1 MKTKINPTGPQS
13 GSYRVVR
20 GGGWGNGARYLRSAD
35 RFTYG
40 PDLRCYAVGFRLVR
54 TPVSLG
60 SFTLL
65 PLEKSDENK
74 D

>member
-20 GGGWGNGARYLRSAD
+20 GGSWGNVARDLRSAYRD
-35 RFTYG
+35 AHG
-40 PDLRCYAVGFRLVR
+40 PGFRYYAVGFRLVR